1 MMNVFFNYVKS
12 YTRDL
17 LAENADNLNMFE
29 IRPGIYSSIDP
40 ARLTNCAAAD
50 FDLSL
55 NYYPAFS

>member
-12 YTRDL
+12 NTRDL

-55 NYYPAFS
+55 N